1 MFALETSSQGVIYP
15 DRLSSAIVLGEA
27 HDAAGGNETGDGLRL
42 KVESKFRAYV
52 LDVM

>member
-27 HDAAGGNETGDGLRL
+27 HDAAGAMRPAM
-42 KVESKFRAYV
+42 AYV
-52 LDVM
+52 SRLNRNSELMF